1 MPFLLFGFG
10 LNASTVSHCRHEQHH
25 LAVIGVA
32 ASSRAFLSRIAS
44 SSFEFFSPEQRARRV
59 ENREP

>member
-25 LAVIGVA
+25 LPVIGVA
-32 ASSRAFLSRIAS
+32 SSSRAFLSRPAELA
-44 SSFEFFSPEQRARRV
+44 FYCAER
-59 ENREP
+59 